1 MNEEKA
7 LRKEAGKLDTEAH
20 ILAHSAKMLR
30 ARANRMERE
39 FWEQMV
45 G

>member
-7 LRKEAGKLDTEAH
+7 LRIEAGKLDTEAN
-20 ILAHSAKMLR
+20 ILAHTAKLLR
-30 ARANRMERE
+30 ARAKRMERE